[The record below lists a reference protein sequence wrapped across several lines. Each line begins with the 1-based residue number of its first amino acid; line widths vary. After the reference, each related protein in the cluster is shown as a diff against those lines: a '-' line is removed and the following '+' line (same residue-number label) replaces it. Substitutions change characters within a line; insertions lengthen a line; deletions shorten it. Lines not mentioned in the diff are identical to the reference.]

1 LIAYF
6 KRGSFLLVSLSR
18 VIPRLCIDSPA
29 QKTAYNSI
37 VESFEVVRG
46 VSRTDCNNAIL
57 DTAEETKLLLAQEAY
72 FAMRKKDNLCNNI
85 GG

>member
-1 LIAYF
+1 
-6 KRGSFLLVSLSR
+6 

-29 QKTAYNSI
+29 QKTAYTSI

-46 VSRTDCNNAIL
+46 VSRTDCNNATL

-72 FAMRKKDNLCNNI
+72 FAMRKKDNLYNNI

>member
-1 LIAYF
+1 LIPYF
-6 KRGSFLLVSLSR
+6 KRGPFLLVSLSR

-29 QKTAYNSI
+29 QKNRLYFD
-37 VESFEVVRG
+37 VESFVVRG
-46 VSRTDCNNAIL
+46 VSRTDCNNATL

-72 FAMRKKDNLCNNI
+72 FAMRKKDNLYNNI

>member
-1 LIAYF
+1 M
-6 KRGSFLLVSLSR
+6 
-18 VIPRLCIDSPA
+18 IPRLCIDSPA
-29 QKTAYNSI
+29 QKNRLYFD

-46 VSRTDCNNAIL
+46 VSRTDCNDVTL

-72 FAMRKKDNLCNNI
+72 FAMRKKDNLYNNI